1 MPNLYGLTYA
11 QPPLYCRAPNPLPL
25 IQNAVQQLGVLVHG
39 SFSLRGTFVSSLLLL
54 SLATS
59 PARAAAPLFPEPLHL
74 TRVVETPFAERT
86 TVDEYLIG
94 NRVITVSADHTVI
107 VDYDQQTVTEIHRRA
122 GTYSIT
128 RFDNLARAAQ
138 ASRRGLSAAAA
149 PKSSANDW
157 DVRDSIRPTGRD
169 RGDYT
174 VARPSKPSPIVEV
187 QVGVD
192 PTILLSR
199 EAVEVLLGA
208 TYPQNESIE
217 SAVAMRAVSRRGG
230 AERRVQTQAAGAAE
244 MLALPIE
251 QSVTYAAGDGEGVV
265 VRNRVTR
272 IGRELPPPEAMAIP
286 AGAKLIASPAVETQ
300 RRLEE
305 LEQPALPQR

>member
-1 MPNLYGLTYA
+1 MQGF
-11 QPPLYCRAPNPLPL
+11 
-25 IQNAVQQLGVLVHG
+25 V
-39 SFSLRGTFVSSLLLL
+39 SLRGTFVSSLLLL
-54 SLATS
+54 SLFSA
-59 PARAAAPLFPEPLHL
+59 PARAAAPLFPEPQHL
-74 TRVVETPFAERT
+74 TRVVETPFAERS

-107 VDYDQQTVTEIHRRA
+107 VDYDQQTVTQITPKA

-128 RFDNLARAAQ
+128 RFDQLARAAQ
-138 ASRRGLSAAAA
+138 ASRRGLSAAA
-149 PKSSANDW
+149 PKPAANDW
-157 DVRDSIRPTGRD
+157 DVRESIRPNGRD

-174 VARPSKPSPIVEV
+174 IARPSKPSPIVEV

-208 TYPQNESIE
+208 TYPNNESVE
-217 SAVAMRAVSRRGG
+217 SAVAMRAISRRNGG
-230 AERRVQTQAAGAAE
+230 AERRVQSQAASSASE
-244 MLALPIE
+244 LLALPIE
-251 QSVTYAAGDGEGVV
+251 QAITYATGDGEDVV

-272 IGRELPPPEAMAIP
+272 VGRELPPPEALAIP

-305 LEQPALPQR
+305 LEQVTPPQR

>member
-1 MPNLYGLTYA
+1 M
-11 QPPLYCRAPNPLPL
+11 
-25 IQNAVQQLGVLVHG
+25 HG
-39 SFSLRGTFVSSLLLL
+39 SSNLRGTFVSTLLLL
-54 SLATS
+54 SLVSA

-74 TRVVETPFAERT
+74 TRVVETPFSDRT

-107 VDYDQQTVTEIHRRA
+107 VDYDQQTITEITPRA

-128 RFDNLARAAQ
+128 RFDNIARAAQ
-138 ASRRGLSAAAA
+138 ASRRGLSAAA
-149 PKSSANDW
+149 PKPVANDW
-157 DVRDSIRPTGRD
+157 DVRESVRPNGRD

-174 VARPSKPSPIVEV
+174 IARPSKPSPIVEV
-187 QVGVD
+187 EVGVD

-199 EAVEVLLGA
+199 EAVEVLIGA
-208 TYPQNESIE
+208 SYPHTESVE
-217 SAVAMRAVSRRGG
+217 SAVAMRAISRRVGT
-230 AERRVQTQAAGAAE
+230 ERRMQTEAASATD

-251 QSVTYAAGDGEGVV
+251 QAITYAAGDGEDVV
-265 VRNRVTR
+265 VRSRVTR
-272 IGRELPPPEAMAIP
+272 VGRELPPPEAIAIP

-305 LEQPALPQR
+305 LEQVNPPQR